1 MKKIIGRVLIILPG
15 IILQVAWYFLFLWFV
30 NDLLGGHLGDIL
42 NLICG
47 ILAVLFVTSLVA
59 KRDES
64 AYKMLWI
71 ILIVALPILGGTMY
85 LMLGNKKT
93 GKKLKRKLTQSSEE
107 LKAEY
112 SEGMIGLADEAAEN
126 IRKIKEDDLRV
137 GQIIG
142 RVSESSHFP
151 VVKNETA
158 KYYRFGQDMLP
169 DLLEDLKKAKK
180 YIFVEYFIIERG
192 KFWDSMVEV
201 MAERVKDGV
210 DCRVMYDDFGSIA
223 KYSAKDVL
231 ELRKKG
237 IKCIPFNPFFSL
249 KSQLNNRDHR
259 KITVIDGMVAYSGGV
274 NLADEYINEIHPYG
288 VWKDLGFRLTGE
300 SVRSYTYMFAEF
312 WNAFSHEKIHRRLY
326 EAPDL
331 KPVEAEATDG
341 YVVPYYDS
349 PMRDDHTSNE
359 LYVEMLSMAKDYV
372 WFYTPYL
379 MPGDALFDAFIR
391 AAKRGVDVRLIMP
404 GIPDQ
409 KLPDR
414 LAKTYYEDLLRGGV
428 KIYLYTPGFVH
439 AKASLAD
446 DVIGTVGTVNLD
458 YRSLFLHF
466 ECNSLFYKAEILKDL
481 KADYLKTQEECEEIT
496 LESLNH
502 GKFHKFVDNLLRLAT
517 PLM

>member
-1 MKKIIGRVLIILPG
+1 MKKIIGRVLFIIPG
-15 IILQVAWYFLFLWFV
+15 ILLQIAWYFFFLWIV
-30 NDLLGGHLGDIL
+30 NDLLGGHLGDVL

-71 ILIVALPILGGTMY
+71 IVIVAMPILGAMMY

-93 GKKLKRKLTQSSEE
+93 GKKLKRKLEQSGEE

-112 SEGMIGLADEAAEN
+112 SEGMIGLKDETEEN
-126 IRKIKEDDLRV
+126 VRRIKEEDLRI
-137 GQIIG
+137 GQIVG
-142 RVSESSHFP
+142 RVSDSSHFP
-151 VVKNETA
+151 VVANGTA
-158 KYYRFGQDMLP
+158 KYYSFGQDMLP

-180 YIFVEYFIIERG
+180 YIFVEYFIIEHG
-192 KFWDSMVEV
+192 KFWDSMIEV

-210 DCRVMYDDFGSIA
+210 DVRVMYDDFGSLA
-223 KYSAKDVL
+223 KFSAKEAL
-231 ELRKKG
+231 ELRKQG
-237 IKCIPFNPFFSL
+237 IKCIPFNPFFSI

-259 KITVIDGMVAYSGGV
+259 KITVIDGVVAYSGGV

-312 WNAFSHEKIHRRLY
+312 WNAFSREKIHRRLY
-326 EAPDL
+326 DAPEL
-331 KPVEAEATDG
+331 QYEETEVTDG
-341 YVVPYYDS
+341 YVLPYYDS
-349 PMRDDHTSNE
+349 PMREDHTSNE
-359 LYVEMLSMAKDYV
+359 LYVELLSMAKDYV

-379 MPGDALFDAFIR
+379 MPGDALFDAFLR
-391 AAKRGVDVRLIMP
+391 AAKRGVDVRLLVP

-414 LAKTYYEDLLRGGV
+414 LAQTYYEDLLKAGV
-428 KIYLYTPGFVH
+428 KIYIYTKGFVH

-446 DVIGTVGTVNLD
+446 DVIGTIGTVNLD

-466 ECNSLFYKAEILKDL
+466 ECNSLFYKAKILKDL
-481 KADYLKTQEECEEIT
+481 KADYQRTIEECEELK
-496 LESLNH
+496 LEALKH
-502 GKFHKFVDNLLRLAT
+502 GRLRKFVDNLFRLLA